1 MIWATIELY
10 KINNE
15 AKYLAQAAQ
24 LLTWYV
30 GNNPPKKKMYN
41 KSNGICFD
49 GISSSTNV
57 NKNSGAESTIE
68 ALWAFQLA
76 EKHPDVL
83 VEVKKYN

>member
-10 KINNE
+10 KINND
-15 AKYLAQAAQ
+15 AKYLTQAAQ
-24 LLTWYV
+24 ILTWYV
-30 GNNPPKKKMYN
+30 GNNPAKLKMYD

-76 EKHPDVL
+76 EKYPDVL